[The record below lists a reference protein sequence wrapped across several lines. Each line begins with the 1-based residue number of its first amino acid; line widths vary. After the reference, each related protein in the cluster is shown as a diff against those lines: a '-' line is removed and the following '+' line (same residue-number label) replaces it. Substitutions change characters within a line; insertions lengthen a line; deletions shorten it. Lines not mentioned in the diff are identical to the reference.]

1 MRINRRSFLKTAAAW
16 AGAAGAAGAV
26 RRAGAQSA
34 PTGDERFLII
44 LCGLGGYS
52 IQDAFMAV
60 KESEAASP
68 AELNCFPDEMVQDIG
83 PFRAVTMPPGTDGAS
98 GYPSF
103 QADFLRRHGQE
114 TAIWTQ
120 RASSVNHLNAQTRCL
135 NGDAAWAGR
144 TLMEAVAIER
154 GRGFRLP
161 NVNMAGSGFAVPG
174 SDPSIPAYAR
184 PIAITDPRLFAL
196 GTHAYEG
203 LRPSWTQG
211 EVDWSR
217 RFRGKVEAAQDFNR
231 VHRNSRRLQS
241 WLEGRDRAAG
251 FESEGLISK
260 LSVIDE
266 SAKWPLSEYG
276 IDPNPDLAAIEA
288 ALPKIALDPTE
299 AQAALAFLL
308 VKHRAS
314 SVVTIAP
321 PVAGLVGPDREIINF
336 NSVFDAAHNTHR
348 PSQDFHWSRLL
359 EVADGLIGLL
369 KATPYGDQGESFW
382 DHTVLYM
389 PSEFGRAQYR
399 TGPSGN
405 FGTAHDFPGAQVVVS
420 PLVRGNR
427 IFGGI
432 DRSQARLIGF
442 DPSGS
447 HELDPTRPGISE
459 KEGFSAMLELMGVSR
474 AGSGLPSADFLSKA

>member
-1 MRINRRSFLKTAAAW
+1 MRKDRRSFLKTAAAW
-16 AGAAGAAGAV
+16 AGAAGAWGAV
-26 RRAGAQSA
+26 RRAGAQSQ
-34 PTGDERFLII
+34 PPGDERFLII

-68 AELNCFPDEMVQDIG
+68 AELNCFPDEMVQQIG
-83 PFRAVTMPPGTDGAS
+83 PFRAVSMPPGTEGAS

-103 QADFLRRHGQE
+103 QAEFLRRHGQQM
-114 TAIWTQ
+114 AIWTQ

-154 GRGFRLP
+154 GTGFPLP

-174 SDPSIPAYAR
+174 NDPSVPAYAR

-203 LRPSWTQG
+203 LRPSWTPQ
-211 EVDWSR
+211 EVNWSR
-217 RFRGKVEAAQDFNR
+217 SFREKVERAEDFNR
-231 VHRNSRRLQS
+231 VHRNSGRLQG
-241 WLEGRDRAAG
+241 WLDARARARA
-251 FESEGLISK
+251 FEAEGLISK
-260 LSVIDE
+260 LSVIGA
-266 SAKWPLSEYG
+266 SAEFPLADYG

-288 ALPKIALDPTE
+288 AFPRADLDPTE
-299 AQAALAFLL
+299 AQAALAYLL
-308 VKHRAS
+308 LKHRAS

-321 PVAGLVGPDREIINF
+321 PVQGLRGPNQEIINF
-336 NSVFDAAHNTHR
+336 NSVFDAAHNIHR

-369 KATPYGDQGESFW
+369 RATPYGNQGESLW
-382 DHTVLYM
+382 DRTVLYM
-389 PSEFGRAQYR
+389 PSEFGRGQYR

-405 FGTAHDFPGAQVVVS
+405 FGTDHDFPGVQIVVS
-420 PLVRGNR
+420 PLVRGHR
-427 IFGGI
+427 IFGDI

-442 DPSGS
+442 EPTGS
-447 HELDPTRPGISE
+447 HGLDPTRPGISE
-459 KEGFSAMLELMGVSR
+459 KEGFSAMLDLMGVSR
-474 AGSGLPSADFLSKA
+474 SGSGLPPADFLSKA